1 MNQYYPRY
9 VEDVK
14 PPATLNREEWKPM
27 EVKPRPVR
35 FWTCEKCGNRK
46 EVVLMESWDFTT
58 DRYCPICK
66 ERTKHSIK
74 AR

>member
-14 PPATLNREEWKPM
+14 PPPMMSKEERI
-27 EVKPRPVR
+27 EVRVAVKVVKD
-35 FWTCEKCGNRK
+35 WTCEKCGNRK
-46 EVVLMESWDFTT
+46 EEVFMDRWDFTT
-58 DRYCPICK
+58 TRFCPICK
-66 ERTKHSIK
+66 ERTTHHIK